1 MKGKGKGTILVDRA
15 TARLQPQ
22 KKQRPVSRARRGRVF
37 SFVGWKM
44 EDTRAPEIIEAVK
57 LTKREMDL
65 EKDLDNLDYNYKN
78 ARNLVMNE
86 LARIRLRQGELRR
99 LY

>member
-1 MKGKGKGTILVDRA
+1 MDEL
-15 TARLQPQ
+15 
-22 KKQRPVSRARRGRVF
+22 
-37 SFVGWKM
+37 
-44 EDTRAPEIIEAVK
+44 PEIAEAVK
-57 LTKREMDL
+57 LTRREMDL

-99 LY
+99 LYGINP